1 MSDDGRN
8 GQGGQGQEQGQGQGG
23 EQGQQPGEAPRW
35 PYGSQPAEGPSRL
48 SPQAPSG
55 QHPSGEQSPSG
66 QQPPYGQPSSGQP
79 SYAQQPNGQ
88 QQPQYAQQ
96 PYGQQQYGQQ
106 PYGQQPGS
114 AVAPPQPLY
123 GTPVPLAA
131 DGTVPLWAPLY
142 GAGPVESIKRFFQKY
157 ATFSGR
163 ASRSEYWW
171 AVLVNTVVFIVLGI
185 GGGIAGAAGATTA
198 VDGTSQP
205 GPGFYPFGIVL
216 ALVAFGTIIPW
227 LSIGVRRLHDVDLSG
242 WLILLNLVPYL
253 GGFVIFILS
262 VLGPKPGGARFDVPA
277 PQGAAPRLPQA

>member
-8 GQGGQGQEQGQGQGG
+8 GQGGQGQGG

-35 PYGSQPAEGPSRL
+35 PYGSQPAEGRPRL

-55 QHPSGEQSPSG
+55 QHAYGQQPSSG

-79 SYAQQPNGQ
+79 P
-88 QQPQYAQQ
+88 
-96 PYGQQQYGQQ
+96 YGQQ
-106 PYGQQPGS
+106 PYGQQQPCGQQPGA

-171 AVLVNTVVFIVLGI
+171 AVLVNTVVYVVLGI

-216 ALVAFGTIIPW
+216 ALLGLATIVPW

>member
-8 GQGGQGQEQGQGQGG
+8 GQGGQGQGGQGQGG

-35 PYGSQPAEGPSRL
+35 PYGSQPAEGQPRL

-55 QHPSGEQSPSG
+55 QHVYGEQSPYGQQPSG
-66 QQPPYGQPSSGQP
+66 QPPYGQP
-79 SYAQQPNGQ
+79 
-88 QQPQYAQQ
+88 
-96 PYGQQQYGQQ
+96 
-106 PYGQQPGS
+106 PYGQQPGA
-114 AVAPPQPLY
+114 AVAPAQPLY

-131 DGTVPLWAPLY
+131 DGTVPLWAPHY
-142 GAGPVESIKRFFQKY
+142 GAGPVQSTKRFFRKY

-171 AVLVNTVVFIVLGI
+171 AVLVNTVFYIALS
-185 GGGIAGAAGATTA
+185 IAGAFAGVPGATSNA
-198 VDGTSQP
+198 DGTFDP
-205 GPGFYPFGIVL
+205 GPGFYPVGFLLAVL
-216 ALVAFGTIIPW
+216 ILGTIVPW

-253 GGFVIFILS
+253 GGFVIFVLS
-262 VLGPKPGGARFDVPA
+262 LLGPKPGGARFDRPA

>member
-8 GQGGQGQEQGQGQGG
+8 GQGGQGQGQGQGG

-35 PYGSQPAEGPSRL
+35 PYGSQPAEGQPRL

-55 QHPSGEQSPSG
+55 QHVYGEQSPYGQQPSG
-66 QQPPYGQPSSGQP
+66 QPPYGQP
-79 SYAQQPNGQ
+79 A
-88 QQPQYAQQ
+88 
-96 PYGQQQYGQQ
+96 YGQQQYGQQ
-106 PYGQQPGS
+106 QPYGQQSGA
-114 AVAPPQPLY
+114 AVAPAQPLY

-171 AVLVNTVVFIVLGI
+171 AVLVNTVVYVVLGI

-216 ALVAFGTIIPW
+216 ALLGLATIVPW

-262 VLGPKPGGARFDVPA
+262 VLGPKPGGARFDRPA